1 MDALEF
7 IKERNR
13 MCKSFGDGCWKCPA
27 YKNSGCIAAFWE
39 EELVPIVEK
48 WSKENP
54 RKTRQDVFLEQYPE
68 AGTDTKGILRICPKF
83 ISADWRIKYSNCTH
97 MVCPDCR
104 ISYWSQEVDP
114 CPGYDNCKQ
123 YKSNY
128 TTNADRIRVMSDEE
142 LAKIINAFTAYFDEC
157 NRNLADT
164 DCHNC
169 ELCKLCGLGK
179 EKAIDWLQQPF
190 EGE

>member
-27 YKNSGCIAAFWE
+27 YKNSGCIAAFWD

>member
-7 IKERNR
+7 IRERNR
-13 MCKSFGDGCWKCPA
+13 MCKSFGNGEGCMSCPFYKEGNRCMAILWK
-27 YKNSGCIAAFWE
+27 E
-39 EELVPIVEK
+39 EIIPIVEK

-104 ISYWSQEVDP
+104 ISYWSQEVD
-114 CPGYDNCKQ
+114 
-123 YKSNY
+123 
-128 TTNADRIRVMSDEE
+128 
-142 LAKIINAFTAYFDEC
+142 
-157 NRNLADT
+157 
-164 DCHNC
+164 
-169 ELCKLCGLGK
+169 
-179 EKAIDWLQQPF
+179 
-190 EGE
+190 